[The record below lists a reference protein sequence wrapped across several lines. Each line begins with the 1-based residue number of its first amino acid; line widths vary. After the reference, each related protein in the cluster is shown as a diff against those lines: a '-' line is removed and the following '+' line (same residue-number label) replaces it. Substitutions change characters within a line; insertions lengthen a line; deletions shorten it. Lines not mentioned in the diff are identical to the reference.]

1 MGARENECFLIKGL
15 KIYNKSLGKLSLL
28 RKAFFQYYA
37 VIYHLKF
44 SSCKHQISLTKLW
57 FLRMLDRKKCG
68 QYKTCI
74 FCYIKSMYIFDL
86 SFRCISIMDYVI
98 KYHLNE

>member
-37 VIYHLKF
+37 IICHLKF
-44 SSCKHQISLTKLW
+44 SVIGLFLLVNIKFPSQNCGFSECWIEKNVANIRPVYSVMLSLCISLILAADAFLLW
-57 FLRMLDRKKCG
+57 
-68 QYKTCI
+68 
-74 FCYIKSMYIFDL
+74 
-86 SFRCISIMDYVI
+86 IM
-98 KYHLNE
+98 